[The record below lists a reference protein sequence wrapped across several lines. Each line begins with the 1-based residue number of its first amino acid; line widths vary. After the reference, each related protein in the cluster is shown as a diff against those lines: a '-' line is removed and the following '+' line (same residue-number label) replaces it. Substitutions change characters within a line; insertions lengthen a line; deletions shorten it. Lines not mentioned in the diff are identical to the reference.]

1 MRHTSSTIW
10 IVLGALLV
18 AMGYA
23 LRGQYTA
30 SPPSGITYV
39 LLWVISAS
47 ASLPIVAAGVAATLL
62 HPKLRKNARAR
73 CAAAALI
80 VGSLLVWLLK
90 TLVGSERPPNAP
102 PSPVES
108 LIGADRY
115 AWPSGHALAGGAVSY
130 CLWGT
135 KYWPLAALWALL
147 VGSSRVLLAA
157 HYLGD
162 VLAGFGLGILLGV
175 LAGEVLGRAPGG
187 RVQGA

>member
-1 MRHTSSTIW
+1 MRRSYPIIW
-10 IVLGALLV
+10 ALGGVLLV
-18 AMGYA
+18 VVGFA
-23 LRGQYTA
+23 LKGQYTG
-30 SPPSGITYV
+30 SPPRGVTRI
-39 LLWVISAS
+39 LLQAISAS
-47 ASLPIVAAGVAATLL
+47 ASLPIVAAGVAVALL
-62 HPKLRKNARAR
+62 HPGLRGSPRTR